1 MNSTDRVDVE
11 RCKENITEG
20 EGPVFLR
27 LFLLFSFLTKKGHL
41 RVTFYS
47 VWTLTSCFLLVD
59 FSDTYP
65 PASSFPLKTQVCENK
80 RKVAKTL

>member
-41 RVTFYS
+41 S
-47 VWTLTSCFLLVD
+47 HFL
-59 FSDTYP
+59 FSLDLDLLLS
-65 PASSFPLKTQVCENK
+65 AG
-80 RKVAKTL
+80 

>member
-20 EGPVFLR
+20 EAPVFLR

-41 RVTFYS
+41 RVTFYL
-47 VWTLTSCFLLVD
+47 VWTLTSCFLLVE

-65 PASSFPLKTQVCENK
+65 LPTPFH
-80 RKVAKTL
+80 